1 MRAEVA
7 LLSRNIK
14 FTSID
19 ADSDETYNGHIRVRI
34 VNLRVVC
41 CTINMKNKSYH
52 TVGTFLKSNGNFVQ
66 K

>member
-41 CTINMKNKSYH
+41 CTINMKKDH
-52 TVGTFLKSNGNFVQ
+52 TTLSEHF
-66 K
+66 

>member
-14 FTSID
+14 FTSVD

-34 VNLRVVC
+34 VKFRVVWR
-41 CTINMKNKSYH
+41 TINIKNK
-52 TVGTFLKSNGNFVQ
+52 
-66 K
+66 